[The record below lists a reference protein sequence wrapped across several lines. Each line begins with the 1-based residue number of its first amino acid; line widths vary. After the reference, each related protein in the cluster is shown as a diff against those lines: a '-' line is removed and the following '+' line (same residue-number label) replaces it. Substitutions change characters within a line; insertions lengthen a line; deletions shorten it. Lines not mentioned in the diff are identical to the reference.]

1 MPIALLPMTASIA
14 PFSRV
19 PRFGWAL
26 ALCWTCLIVPAQL
39 RAQEVTI
46 RADVAPTGSSIDAAL
61 QDSLNLPVREAAG
74 LQGDQVA
81 AWAQIDR
88 DRLSAVLRALGFYDA
103 SVHLTVD
110 RAAAFEPDASRDRE
124 RSADTGGLRLIFDPI
139 AGSRYRIRSV
149 RMVDARNGEP
159 RALAPGE
166 AEMLD
171 RLRDEPASADVLAR
185 FEAAWLQRQREAG
198 HVFASVARRDVSP
211 DPSSHTVEATLAVN
225 QGPQAR
231 FGAVQFIGLRR
242 ISPQSLEQYAPF
254 RVGDPYQ
261 PAQVDRLRTSL
272 RSLPFFQSVRVEPA
286 TSLDASG
293 LLPLRATVVE
303 KPPEAQRL
311 MLSGSIGIVVLGLA
325 AVLLA
330 LAELATAGAGP
341 SWQRHRSKI
350 TVGVWILVVT
360 SALLALQRLL
370 YLGDV

>member
-1 MPIALLPMTASIA
+1 
-14 PFSRV
+14 
-19 PRFGWAL
+19 
-26 ALCWTCLIVPAQL
+26 
-39 RAQEVTI
+39 VTI
-46 RADVAPTGSSIDAAL
+46 RADVAPTGSSVDAAL
-61 QDSLNLPVREAAG
+61 QASLNLPVRQTAG
-74 LQGDQVA
+74 LRGDQVA
-81 AWAQIDR
+81 AWARIDR
-88 DRLSAVLRALGFYDA
+88 DRLSAILRALGFYDS
-103 SVHLTVD
+103 SVHLAVD
-110 RAAAFEPDASRDRE
+110 RAAAFEPNADASRDRE
-124 RSADTGGLRLIFDPI
+124 RAADTVGLRLTFESTP
-139 AGSRYRIRSV
+139 GPLYRIRSV

-171 RLRDEPASADVLAR
+171 LLRDEPASADVLAR

-198 HVFASVARRDVSP
+198 HVFASVARRDISP
-211 DPSSHTVEATLAVN
+211 DPSSRTVEATLAVN

-242 ISPQSLEQYAPF
+242 ISPESLEQYAPF

-261 PAQVDRLRTSL
+261 PAQVDRLRTNL
-272 RSLPFFQSVRVEPA
+272 RGLPFFQSVRVEPA
-286 TSLDASG
+286 SSLDASG

-311 MLSGSIGIVVLGLA
+311 MLSGSIGIAVLGFA
-325 AVLLA
+325 AALLA
-330 LAELATAGAGP
+330 LAEVATAGAGP

-350 TVGVWILVVT
+350 TVGIWILVVT